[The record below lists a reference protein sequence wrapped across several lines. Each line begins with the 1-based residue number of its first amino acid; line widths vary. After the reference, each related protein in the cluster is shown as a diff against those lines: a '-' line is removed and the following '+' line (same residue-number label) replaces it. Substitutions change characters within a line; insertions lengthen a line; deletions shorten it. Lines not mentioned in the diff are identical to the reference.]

1 MLLILI
7 PYVASRELNV
17 ALGDGR
23 LWELLLEHRSGH
35 QAKHNAGELVD
46 RI

>member
-17 ALGDGR
+17 ALGEGEALAAAVGTPLR
-23 LWELLLEHRSGH
+23 ASG
-35 QAKHNAGELVD
+35 ET
-46 RI
+46 